1 MRIETVFLLCVTV
14 VAVFVTS
21 ANAEYVW
28 NGSEWVWKEKEVRN
42 QPTVLVHLIGIVMTG
57 HLGNSHKF
65 VFDVSIVKVW
75 ELSCY
80 LKG

>member
-42 QPTVLVHLIGIVMTG
+42 PLTALVQLKGIVVTG
-57 HLGNSHKF
+57 HLGNSRKLF
-65 VFDVSIVKVW
+65 M
-75 ELSCY
+75 
-80 LKG
+80 